1 MNLINTVRRIGIAAI
16 AAGAATAALGTL
28 PAQADTTTAVVRPME
43 AEGCNSNICIQVT
56 GGAGGTVQVIGWAK
70 STTYT
75 GTLSLTGPNGSGTT
89 SSGTWLQNK
98 DNDKI
103 WNVVNAPAGT
113 YCASG
118 TSTSGTHEGTACE
131 GVS

>member
-1 MNLINTVRRIGIAAI
+1 MNLTHAARRIGIAAI
-16 AAGAATAALGTL
+16 AAGAATAVLGAV

-56 GGAGGTVQVIGWAK
+56 GSTGGTVQVIGWAK

-75 GTLSLTGPNGSGTT
+75 GTMTLTGPNGLSTT

-103 WNVVNAPAGT
+103 WNVGDAPGGT

-131 GVS
+131 TVS